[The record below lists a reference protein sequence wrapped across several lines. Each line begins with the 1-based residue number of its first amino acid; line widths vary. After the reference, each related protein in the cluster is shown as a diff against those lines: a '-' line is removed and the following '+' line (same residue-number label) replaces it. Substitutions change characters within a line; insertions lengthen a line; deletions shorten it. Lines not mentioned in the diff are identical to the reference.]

1 MTGYGDV
8 GGGYGLATGIG
19 VLLVLTLVAL
29 AAASTRRRYRRRSIA
44 KKASSTVN
52 TAAHQG
58 STGASPARRTPQPR
72 EASTPGL
79 IRKDRI
85 ALLIAEGLVIRE
97 RLAGDIDAA
106 TYQSRMHELACG
118 RRT

>member
-1 MTGYGDV
+1 MVAAYGHVSGYGV
-8 GGGYGLATGIG
+8 LTGIG
-19 VLLVLTLVAL
+19 VLLVVTLVAL
-29 AAASTRRRYRRRSIA
+29 TTATRRRHRRRLIA
-44 KKASSTVN
+44 GKA
-52 TAAHQG
+52 AAALTPAAQQRG
-58 STGASPARRTPQPR
+58 TSAPPARGTLRQR
-72 EASTPGL
+72 EASTPRL

-85 ALLIAEGLVIRE
+85 ALLIAEGLVVRE